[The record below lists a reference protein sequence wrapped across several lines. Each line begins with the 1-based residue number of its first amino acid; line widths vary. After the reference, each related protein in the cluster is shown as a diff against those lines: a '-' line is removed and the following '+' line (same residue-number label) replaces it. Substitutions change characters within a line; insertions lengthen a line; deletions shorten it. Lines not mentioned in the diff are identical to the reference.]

1 MKRLVCLILIC
12 LMMVF
17 VFTSCEEEMPIGE
30 ITLIEEENT
39 NARFKEIGWEKLRN
53 QTGNHLEE
61 VIYYYDEYTNIV
73 YAYFIDWNANAT
85 RGMMTVLYNADGTPM
100 TLEEFMN

>member
-1 MKRLVCLILIC
+1 MKRLICLVLVCLAIVIMLA
-12 LMMVF
+12 
-17 VFTSCEEEMPIGE
+17 SCGE
-30 ITLIEEENT
+30 TQVGEFIPATDKNT
-39 NARFKEIGWEKLRN
+39 DSRFQEIGWEKLAN
-53 QTGNHLEE
+53 HTGNRLEE

-85 RGMMTVLYNADGTPM
+85 RGMMTVLYDADGTPM